1 MAIVFEY
8 LYRDGGNFKNWG
20 EACFKNEQ
28 GLSLEEI
35 DAQIRECLIDGMYFT
50 AEKVGLPT
58 LYFDEHNEQLDHEW
72 HEYDCVREGSL
83 EGDDVKVDIEV
94 LINRLQKS
102 H

>member
-1 MAIVFEY
+1 MAIVFVY

-35 DAQIRECLIDGMYFT
+35 DARIRESLIDGMYFS

-58 LYFDEHNEQLDHEW
+58 LYFDERNDQLDHEW
-72 HEYDCVREGSL
+72 HEYDRVTEGSL
-83 EGDDVKVDIEV
+83 EDNPATDEIKEFIGLLLK
-94 LINRLQKS
+94 RK
-102 H
+102 

>member
-1 MAIVFEY
+1 MAIIFEY

-35 DAQIRECLIDGMYFT
+35 DARIRECLIDGMYFT

-72 HEYDCVREGSL
+72 HEYDRVREGRL
-83 EGDDVKVDIEV
+83 GGDEASRDIKE
-94 LINRLQKS
+94 LIGLLLKS
-102 H
+102 K

>member
-58 LYFDEHNEQLDHEW
+58 LYFDEHNDELDHEW
-72 HEYDCVREGSL
+72 HEYDQVKEDHERTVSPT
-83 EGDDVKVDIEV
+83 DVDVCDFLKK
-94 LINRLQKS
+94 LKS
-102 H
+102 

>member
-1 MAIVFEY
+1 MAIIFEY
-8 LYRDGGNFKNWG
+8 LYRDGGNLKNWG

-35 DAQIRECLIDGMYFT
+35 DARIRECLIDEMYFT

-72 HEYDCVREGSL
+72 HEYDRVREDTENTASSSSIELL
-83 EGDDVKVDIEV
+83 EFLHKF
-94 LINRLQKS
+94 K
-102 H
+102 

>member
-20 EACFKNEQ
+20 EERFKNEQ

-35 DAQIRECLIDGMYFT
+35 DARIREGLIDGMYFS

-58 LYFDEHNEQLDHEW
+58 LYFDEHNEQLDCSGQQNP
-72 HEYDCVREGSL
+72 D
-83 EGDDVKVDIEV
+83 KVLDSFSAFAGGKP
-94 LINRLQKS
+94 LLYACGLTQL
-102 H
+102 

>member
-20 EACFKNEQ
+20 EERFKNEQ

-35 DAQIRECLIDGMYFT
+35 DARIREGLIDGMYFS

-72 HEYDCVREGSL
+72 HEYDRVREGS
-83 EGDDVKVDIEV
+83 EHIATSSASDIADF
-94 LINRLQKS
+94 LKKFKL
-102 H
+102 